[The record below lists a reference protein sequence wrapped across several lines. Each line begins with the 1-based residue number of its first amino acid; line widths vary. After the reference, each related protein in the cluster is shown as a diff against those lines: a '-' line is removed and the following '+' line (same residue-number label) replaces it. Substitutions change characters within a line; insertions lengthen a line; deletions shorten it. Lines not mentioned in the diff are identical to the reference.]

1 MQTHVARAPLAVV
14 LTEGRPAL
22 AAGVQRLR
30 ASEFQ
35 QWVSAQDALTVAE
48 ATAQGIVAR
57 AGEAREQARQEGLAQ
72 GRAEARDDLV
82 QAVADLRGQLRRWVL
97 DTEPKLVELV
107 WRCVQEVVRGVDP
120 SQLVRGSIDRAL
132 GEMATAPDVRIQVH
146 ESEVAALRES
156 LAQLAQRHDIRGV
169 LRVEASVALKP
180 GDCIVESPL
189 GLVDLRIDSQLAFID
204 RTLHPQ

>member
-1 MQTHVARAPLAVV
+1 VV

-57 AGEAREQARQEGLAQ
+57 AGEVREQARQEGLAQ
-72 GRAEARDDLV
+72 GRAQARDDLV